1 MHAVVAIGEGS
12 VLCQVMQFIRT
23 FPLFHSLTDEE
34 ITADAEAMRRA
45 LEGI

>member
-1 MHAVVAIGEGS
+1 MYVVVVIGYGS